1 MKKRIFS
8 LMIVLVSAF
17 GLMAQ
22 NAADEGAGATGT
34 QEEMRVSLAQ
44 ARDLAIQNN
53 RTLQNADIE
62 VRKAHATRWQTIAQ
76 MLPQVDGSLD
86 YQNMCGYE
94 MKFGETGMSIPMNPS
109 GTIGIT
115 ASIAINGQ
123 MIVGA
128 LLNNLAIEMQN
139 INYRQSELDIVS
151 SVETSYITALAM
163 QKTVDILGES
173 LANLENLYNIT
184 NSAVE
189 VGAAEQTQADQILV
203 QVSSMKSTITSTKR
217 SVEVLHNSLA
227 LQLALGADV
236 TLVLT
241 DELDN
246 VLNVDAALELL
257 RSDFDIEN
265 NYSYQLAQKNV
276 QLSKRNVTMAGMAY
290 VPTLSAYYQ
299 YSAKKYFG
307 DAGMNMTPPN
317 MVGISLKVP
326 IWSSG
331 KRAAAITENK
341 LALQAAQN
349 SLADAE
355 DGLKVQH
362 KQLCYNLSSAYED
375 FDIQKFNIDVTQ
387 RVFNSTSNKFEQ
399 GHASSLELTN
409 ASTTLLTAQSNYIQ
423 SILTLVNAQI
433 ELKKLLNK

>member
-1 MKKRIFS
+1 
-8 LMIVLVSAF
+8 MIVLLPAF
-17 GLMAQ
+17 GLFAQ
-22 NAADEGAGATGT
+22 EPAGEEKAAAESS
-34 QEEMRVSLAQ
+34 EMRISLAE
-44 ARDLAIQNN
+44 ARDYALSNN

-62 VRKAHATRWQTIAQ
+62 VRKAHAARWQTIAQ
-76 MLPQVDGSLD
+76 MLPQVDGKLD
-86 YQNMCGYE
+86 YQSMCGYS
-94 MKFGETGMSIPMNPS
+94 MDFGGMSIPMNPT

-128 LLNNLAIEMQN
+128 LLNNLAIDMQN
-139 INYRQSELDIVS
+139 INYKQSELDIVS
-151 SVETSYITALAM
+151 GVETSYITALAM
-163 QKTVDILGES
+163 QKTVDILSES
-173 LANLENLYNIT
+173 LVNLENLYNIT
-184 NSAVE
+184 NAAVE
-189 VGAAEQTQADQILV
+189 AGAAEQTQADQILV

-217 SVEVLHNSLA
+217 NVEVLHNSLA
-227 LQLALGADV
+227 LQLAAGPDV

-241 DELDN
+241 DELDS

-257 RSDFDIEN
+257 RSEFVLEN

-276 QLSKRNVTMAGMAY
+276 QLGKRNVTMAGMAY
-290 VPTLSAYYQ
+290 VPTLSAFYQ
-299 YSAKKYFG
+299 YSAKTYFG
-307 DAGMNMTPPN
+307 KDEGMNMTPPN
-317 MVGISLKVP
+317 VVGLSLSVP

-341 LALQAAQN
+341 LALRAAEN

-375 FDIQKFNIDVTQ
+375 FDIQKFNIDVSQ

-409 ASTTLLTAQSNYIQ
+409 ASTTLLTAQSDYIQ